1 MEVVKNAIEKLKV
14 LASKLGVFNIVW
26 LIALLFSL
34 YYVNSIAWP
43 TSFLSLELVFD
54 RDVIVEDY
62 QILLEEELLET
73 HNEVSGNRVI
83 FSNLVC
89 GDEIEALKVV
99 LKSSDVKMVSV
110 NLGSRFQIIET
121 FDVQDT
127 DIITEIVD
135 ENTSYIFSESFL
147 QNINASAG
155 YDWKLHI
162 EVMLCVAVFFVV
174 IKIIELFFSYKL
186 YKKFKYVCL
195 FVVLMMLV
203 TVYGN
208 NTVATYV
215 NDLHITGTLSMT
227 PVLEEE
233 FFYQSFVPNKKTTGI
248 GVRLAT
254 YGQELEGV
262 YELRIYDAEGNQ
274 VVTQTIQG
282 PDIIDNEYY
291 KVDFIQKLDAEEIH
305 KFTVVKTDTEYTEEQ
320 MCLWRTEIDHYP
332 DGELTDSLTG
342 MIGDVEFELYE
353 EGWHMKGYL
362 TFLVVVFFV
371 LLLICKRGNEDK
383 TNFTKYVIAV
393 YGGILVVFIS
403 QVMYH
408 IDYSDLGIYDEMA
421 QVSFVSYFAEN
432 PEVIVPDYKEATLLI
447 PDAMKPSENGSDVYA
462 LNQNKG
468 IFYGRNTNT
477 INYLFHP
484 ALYYK
489 LMSMTNCVTSD
500 GELVHVNIDRL
511 RWANVG
517 IIVLGLLVTF
527 YLGVT
532 RIKKDMYYHLLFG
545 AICISIPS
553 LTRMAPMVNND
564 NLCFLAIALY
574 MLGVVRVIENKRN
587 IWSYLFIAIGIVMAA
602 LTKHTALLFVA
613 FISIF
618 VVARLMIK
626 EKSIKVLWNKEFF
639 VTLPLY
645 IIVVAYYLGVY
656 MKCGSF
662 RPSLA
667 TVSGD
672 DLYNYSVLIK
682 DYSERTYM
690 SVTGLMQYFYNTFMT
705 MWNQVAIR
713 LVSNGAINNFVLFL
727 RNLIFILPM
736 VLPFINL
743 KSKKKDNIVYRML
756 FEGAVIA
763 VYFGILHQLIGG
775 ISSFYGFSG
784 RLACQSRYYFCMLP
798 IFAFCIINFL
808 TTKVEEHYGNNT
820 KITIGEKCITIDNV
834 IHFITCVCVLGLLVV

>member
-1 MEVVKNAIEKLKV
+1 MEVVKKATDKLKT
-14 LASKLGVFNIVW
+14 LANKLGVFNIVW

-43 TSFLSLELVFD
+43 TSFLSLELEFD
-54 RDVIVEDY
+54 KNTIVEDY
-62 QILLEEELLET
+62 QIQLEEELLET
-73 HNEVSGNRVI
+73 HINVSENKVI

-89 GDEIEALKVV
+89 GDEIEALQVV
-99 LKSSDVKMVSV
+99 LKSSDAKMVSV

-135 ENTSYIFSESFL
+135 ENTSYIFSEAFL
-147 QNINASAG
+147 ENINASAG

-162 EVMLCVAVFFVV
+162 EVMLCVAAFFVV
-174 IKIIELFFSYKL
+174 IKIVELFFSYKL

-233 FFYQSFVPNKKTTGI
+233 FFYQSFVPNQKTTGI

-254 YGQELEGV
+254 YGKELEGV

-353 EGWHMKGYL
+353 EGLHMRDYL
-362 TFLVVVFFV
+362 LFLVIVFFV
-371 LLLICKRGNEDK
+371 LLLICKCGNEDK
-383 TNFTKYVIAV
+383 KNFNKYVIAV
-393 YGGILVVFIS
+393 YGGLLVVFLS

-432 PEVIVPDYKEATLLI
+432 PGVIVPDYKEATLLI
-447 PDAMKPSENGSDVYA
+447 PDSMRPSEDGSDVYA
-462 LNQNKG
+462 LAQNKG
-468 IFYGRNTNT
+468 IFYGRGTNT

-517 IIVLGLLVTF
+517 IIVVGLLITF
-527 YLGVT
+527 YLGIT
-532 RIKKDMYYHLLFG
+532 RMKKDMYYHLLFG
-545 AICISIPS
+545 ALCISIPS

-564 NLCFLAIALY
+564 NLCFLAIAIY

-587 IWSYLFIAIGIVMAA
+587 IWSYLFIAIGIVVAA

-613 FISIF
+613 FISVF
-618 VVARLMIK
+618 VVASLMIK
-626 EKSIKVLWNKEFF
+626 EKGIKVLWNKDFLI
-639 VTLPLY
+639 TLPLY
-645 IIVVAYYLGVY
+645 ILVVAYYVGVY
-656 MKCGSF
+656 IKCGSF

-672 DLYNYSVLIK
+672 DLYNYSVLVK
-682 DYSERTYM
+682 DYSERTCM
-690 SVTGLMQYFYNTFMT
+690 SVSGLMVYFYNTFNT
-705 MWNQVAIR
+705 MWNQVTINLVTNTNIR
-713 LVSNGAINNFVLFL
+713 TFVGFL
-727 RNLIFILPM
+727 RSMIFILPM
-736 VLPFINL
+736 LLPFFNL
-743 KSKKKDNIVYRML
+743 KNKKRDNVSYRVL

-763 VYFGILHQLIGG
+763 VYFGIFHQLIGG

-784 RLACQSRYYFCMLP
+784 RIACQSRYYFCMLP
-798 IFAFCIINFL
+798 IFAFCILSFL
-808 TTKVEEHYGNNT
+808 NT
-820 KITIGEKCITIDNV
+820 KTREHFGENAKITLGEKSITVDCI
-834 IHFITCVCVLGLLVV
+834 IHFVICTCALGLLVV